1 MTFQPGF
8 RKKNFSG
15 SHPPVSAIG
24 FPHPGTPLQGRN
36 PYHAASYT
44 NVPSGYYPKPLH
56 LNHFLTTHFR

>member
-1 MTFQPGF
+1 MTFRPGF
-8 RKKNFSG
+8 RKKIFQGRTRPFRPSV
-15 SHPPVSAIG
+15 SHT
-24 FPHPGTPLQGRN
+24 PGTPLQGRN